1 MANYNK
7 VILVGNLTRDP
18 RLSYTAN
25 NTAVADFG
33 LAVNRRWRGQDGQMK
48 EEVMFI
54 DCSVFGKS
62 AETFSQYMAKGRP
75 VLVEG
80 RLQLQQWQTQ
90 DGQKRSKHAVVVEN
104 FRFMGPAGER
114 GPGGGPPAPRAA
126 QEPAAAA
133 PADAAPSYDGPEPA
147 GPTDD
152 IPF

>member
-18 RLSYTAN
+18 QLSYTAN
-25 NTAVADFG
+25 NTPVAEFG
-33 LAVNRRWRGQDGQMK
+33 LAVNRRWKGPDGNLK
-48 EEVMFI
+48 EETLFV
-54 DCSVFGKS
+54 DCKVYGRQ

-80 RLQLQQWQTQ
+80 RLEFRQWQTPE
-90 DGQKRSKHAVVVEN
+90 GQKRSKHGVVVES

-114 GPGGGPPAPRAA
+114 GAGGGAAAPRAA
-126 QEPAAAA
+126 QEPAGAAQ
-133 PADAAPSYDGPEPA
+133 ADAAPNYEAPEPA
-147 GPTDD
+147 GPADD

>member
-25 NTAVADFG
+25 NTPVADFG

-90 DGQKRSKHAVVVEN
+90 EGQKRSKHAVIVEN

-114 GPGGGPPAPRAA
+114 GPGGGPGTPRAA

-133 PADAAPSYDGPEPA
+133 PADAAPNYEGPEPA
-147 GPTDD
+147 GPADD